1 MGTLALGPR
10 QEWLCTGQ
18 WAQKGNSS
26 TYPAFPVGTVDSPL
40 VLTGR
45 CGEGVGDG
53 EGDEEKDR
61 DLEGRK
67 RNEST
72 RTV

>member
-1 MGTLALGPR
+1 M
-10 QEWLCTGQ
+10 
-18 WAQKGNSS
+18 
-26 TYPAFPVGTVDSPL
+26 DSPL

-67 RNEST
+67 RQE
-72 RTV
+72 